1 MRKLHVVFPVILG
14 LSVLAVNAHAATRD
28 TPSRSAIIKA
38 SKPSEWHTL
47 DPANTLYMDL
57 SKGRV
62 VIELA
67 PTWAPQHV
75 ANLKTLVRE
84 HYFDGTSVYRV
95 VDDFVVQWGD
105 PKAGKPGARSMG
117 KAKKTLPPEF
127 VRHVNGSLPFVKL
140 DSPDAF
146 APEVGFSGDFPVG
159 RDPANHTAW
168 IAHCYGTVGVS
179 RDVAPDSGNSNTLYA
194 VIGNARRIDRNL
206 AVVGRVVRGM
216 PLLSSLPRGPRDNM
230 GVYHDLKRATP
241 IRRVRLASD
250 LPKDKRVPLEIMRT
264 DSASFRRLVHAMAHR
279 HDAFYKTSPGHIGLC
294 AVVPPVR
301 LIPKTQRKR
310 SPSPTSKH

>member
-1 MRKLHVVFPVILG
+1 MRKPHTIA
-14 LSVLAVNAHAATRD
+14 LAVLCLPLLAGGAHAATHD
-28 TPSRSAIIKA
+28 TPSRSQIIKA
-38 SKPSEWHTL
+38 SKPSEWHAL
-47 DPANTLYMDL
+47 DPSNTLYMDL
-57 SKGRV
+57 PKGRV

-67 PTWAPQHV
+67 PAWAPKHV

-95 VDDFVVQWGD
+95 VDNFVVQWGD

-117 KAKKTLPPEF
+117 TAKKTLPPEF
-127 VRHVNGSLPFVKL
+127 VRHVTDSLPFVKL

-206 AVVGRVVRGM
+206 AVVGRVVQGM
-216 PLLSSLPRGPRDNM
+216 SLLSSLPRGPKDDM
-230 GVYHDLKRATP
+230 GVYKDMKRATP
-241 IRRVRLASD
+241 IRRVRLASE
-250 LPKDKRVPLEIMRT
+250 LPKDQRVLLEIMRT
-264 DSASFRRLVHAMAHR
+264 DSASFHRLVHAMAHR

-301 LIPKTQRKR
+301 PVPGATKDAGPATGD
-310 SPSPTSKH
+310 